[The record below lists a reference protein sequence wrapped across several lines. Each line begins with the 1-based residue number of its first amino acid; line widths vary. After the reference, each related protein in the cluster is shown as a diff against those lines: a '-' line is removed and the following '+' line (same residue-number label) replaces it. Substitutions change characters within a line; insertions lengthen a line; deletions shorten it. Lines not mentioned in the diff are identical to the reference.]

1 MSALNHLVSLSTSLL
16 ASRAVYRAQ
25 RGSHYAS
32 TSREGAAMQ
41 GATRPRCPY
50 RRYLAAKVPNT
61 SGPLPTLKRER
72 LGLRPG
78 LARAEG
84 GFGSGAVLAL
94 VAVRSLGG
102 FDLVT
107 ARVARC
113 IPLTRDKRE
122 SVPTIGAAPNKVRP
136 EIDPPT
142 SEARRTDQRL
152 QSPHPYDFYTVIAR
166 WVTIE
171 RQKNWGWVCTR
182 DTTPGKSGAT
192 SCAGH

>member
-16 ASRAVYRAQ
+16 APRAVYRAQ
-25 RGSHYAS
+25 RGLYYAS
-32 TSREGAAMQ
+32 TSREGGGCRAASRL
-41 GATRPRCPY
+41 APTR
-50 RRYLAAKVPNT
+50 RRHLAAKVPSA
-61 SGPLPTLKRER
+61 SGPLPILKRER
-72 LGLRPG
+72 LRLRRG
-78 LARAEG
+78 LARAGG
-84 GFGSGAVLAL
+84 GFGSGAALAL

-142 SEARRTDQRL
+142 SEARRTAQRL
-152 QSPHPYDFYTVIAR
+152 QSPHPYDFYTVIAQ

-171 RQKNWGWVCTR
+171 RQKNRGWVCTR

>member
-1 MSALNHLVSLSTSLL
+1 
-16 ASRAVYRAQ
+16 
-25 RGSHYAS
+25 
-32 TSREGAAMQ
+32 MQ

-171 RQKNWGWVCTR
+171 RQKTGGGYARGTLR
-182 DTTPGKSGAT
+182 QGSRGRRAAPGTERAGTGRPAAASVHALGAG
-192 SCAGH
+192 SLGARGA